1 MANTL
6 RLKKKRRPTMPND
19 GVKWPIP
26 TVPWGQTRHKIAF
39 DDASEEVKAKFREL
53 YPVSFNKEMGGWFGI
68 SECMVKYI
76 GQRLGLRKNRTVIQR
91 RNNEPYKYRVRAVL
105 DKIKAEDPKRY
116 ADVRRRI
123 KDGVCKAWHRARI
136 QAEYGLPRTVRL
148 HVTPLTKK
156 QQLYKNHMATVH
168 RYFPD
173 PDHPYWV
180 CFDSQTTRSKRM
192 EKNAMAMGLEIVEGE
207 E

>member
-1 MANTL
+1 MKTPTTGASTSPSVTVSYNAMA
-6 RLKKKRRPTMPND
+6 RR
-19 GVKWPIP
+19 
-26 TVPWGQTRHKIAF
+26 QRYRRTR
-39 DDASEEVKAKFREL
+39 
-53 YPVSFNKEMGGWFGI
+53 
-68 SECMVKYI
+68 
-76 GQRLGLRKNRTVIQR
+76 
-91 RNNEPYKYRVRAVL
+91 
-105 DKIKAEDPKRY
+105 
-116 ADVRRRI
+116 
-123 KDGVCKAWHRARI
+123 
-136 QAEYGLPRTVRL
+136 VRL

-192 EKNAMAMGLEIVEGE
+192 EKNAVAMGLEIVEGE

>member
-1 MANTL
+1 
-6 RLKKKRRPTMPND
+6 MPND

-53 YPVSFNKEMGGWFGI
+53 YPVSYNKEMAGWFGI

-76 GQRLGLRKNRTVIQR
+76 GQRLGLRKDRRKIAQRNIEPYKHRLYDRLKRIRETDPDQYADIQR
-91 RNNEPYKYRVRAVL
+91 RKKESVR
-105 DKIKAEDPKRY
+105 
-116 ADVRRRI
+116 
-123 KDGVCKAWHRARI
+123 KAWHRARI

-156 QQLYKNHMATVH
+156 QQFYKNHMATVH

-180 CFDSQTTRSKRM
+180 CFDGQTTRSPRM
-192 EKNAMAMGLEIVEGE
+192 EKNAMAIGLEIVEGE
-207 E
+207 D

>member
-1 MANTL
+1 
-6 RLKKKRRPTMPND
+6 MPND

-53 YPVSFNKEMGGWFGI
+53 YPVSFNKEMGRWFGI

-105 DKIKAEDPKRY
+105 DKIKARGECQSY
-116 ADVRRRI
+116 VN
-123 KDGVCKAWHRARI
+123 
-136 QAEYGLPRTVRL
+136 
-148 HVTPLTKK
+148 
-156 QQLYKNHMATVH
+156 LYKDDLFRLYNA
-168 RYFPD
+168 FPGILRE
-173 PDHPYWV
+173 YLM
-180 CFDSQTTRSKRM
+180 QKGYM
-192 EKNAMAMGLEIVEGE
+192 
-207 E
+207 

>member
-1 MANTL
+1 
-6 RLKKKRRPTMPND
+6 MPND

-53 YPVSFNKEMGGWFGI
+53 YPVSYNKEMAGWFGI

-76 GQRLGLRKNRTVIQR
+76 GQRLGLRKDRRKIAQRNIEPYKHRLYDRLKRIRETAPDQYADIQR
-91 RNNEPYKYRVRAVL
+91 RREESVR
-105 DKIKAEDPKRY
+105 
-116 ADVRRRI
+116 
-123 KDGVCKAWHRARI
+123 KAWHRARI

-180 CFDSQTTRSKRM
+180 CFDGQTTRSPRM

-207 E
+207 D

>member
-1 MANTL
+1 MTSDT
-6 RLKKKRRPTMPND
+6 P
-19 GVKWPIP
+19 KWPIP
-26 TVPWGQTRHKIAF
+26 RKPWGTRVKYAF
-39 DDASEEVKAKFREL
+39 EEASEETQAKFREL
-53 YPVSFNKEMGGWFGI
+53 YPVSFNKEMAGWFGI
-68 SECMVKYI
+68 NEHMVKYI
-76 GQRLGLRKNRTVIQR
+76 GQRLSLRKDRSHISR
-91 RNNEPYKYRVRAVL
+91 RNVEPYKYRIRAVL

-116 ADVRRRI
+116 ADIRRRI

-156 QQLYKNHMATVH
+156 QQLYKNHMTTDH

-192 EKNAMAMGLEIVEGE
+192 EKNAVAMGLEIVEGE

>member
-1 MANTL
+1 MTSDT
-6 RLKKKRRPTMPND
+6 P
-19 GVKWPIP
+19 KWPIP
-26 TVPWGQTRHKIAF
+26 RKPWGTRVKYAF
-39 DDASEEVKAKFREL
+39 EEASEETQAKFREL
-53 YPVSFNKEMGGWFGI
+53 YPVSFNKEMAGWFGI
-68 SECMVKYI
+68 NECMVKYI
-76 GQRLGLRKNRTVIQR
+76 GQRLSLRKDRSRISR
-91 RNNEPYKYRVRAVL
+91 RNVEPHKGRLYMALKRIR
-105 DKIKAEDPKRY
+105 ETDPDRY
-116 ADVRRRI
+116 ADLSRRRTES
-123 KDGVCKAWHRARI
+123 VRKAWHRARI

-156 QQLYKNHMATVH
+156 QQLYKSRMATVH

-192 EKNAMAMGLEIVEGE
+192 EKNAVAMGLEIVEGE

>member
-1 MANTL
+1 MTSDT
-6 RLKKKRRPTMPND
+6 P
-19 GVKWPIP
+19 KWPIP
-26 TVPWGQTRHKIAF
+26 RKPWGTRVKYAF
-39 DDASEEVKAKFREL
+39 EEASEETQAKFREL
-53 YPVSFNKEMGGWFGI
+53 YPVSFNKEMAGWFGI

-76 GQRLGLRKNRTVIQR
+76 GRGLGLRKDRSHISR
-91 RNNEPYKYRVRAVL
+91 RNVEPH
-105 DKIKAEDPKRY
+105 KARLYMALKRIRETDPKRY
-116 ADVRRRI
+116 ADIRRRI

-156 QQLYKNHMATVH
+156 QQLYKNHMTTDH

-192 EKNAMAMGLEIVEGE
+192 EKNAVAMGLEIVEGE

>member
-1 MANTL
+1 
-6 RLKKKRRPTMPND
+6 MPND

-53 YPVSFNKEMGGWFGI
+53 YPVSFNKEMAGWFGI

-192 EKNAMAMGLEIVEGE
+192 EKNAE
-207 E
+207 ECHGHGTGDSGG